1 MLSLKK
7 NSEIVIDKVINACKE
22 ERKKEISDVSINFI
36 GPCFF
41 NPSICFA
48 NI

>member
-1 MLSLKK
+1 M
-7 NSEIVIDKVINACKE
+7 VIDKMIDAWKE
-22 ERKKEISDVSINFI
+22 GKKKEISDVSINFI

-41 NPSICFA
+41 NPSICFV